1 MKIILVGAGIV
12 GTHIARELTQE
23 QKDIII
29 IEKNSET
36 ARAITN
42 ELDCMVINDDGSRL
56 DVLQKVGI
64 KDCDYFIALT
74 GSDEVNMIACGM
86 VASQFENT
94 KTIAR
99 VRNPYYGMMLDNHK
113 SFLGIHHIINPEIE
127 AADAIVRSIE
137 EGVSKDVFSLI
148 EGRFQMRL
156 HRIESNSPFKGKSI
170 RQIRMEVENDFLI
183 PILNRENSM
192 MIPSGDTLIHEGD
205 ELFFLGN
212 PITLDQILG
221 LSSSGKHPMHKI
233 GIIGGTRIGEFVIRK
248 IRDSIHERHKGLKKV
263 FSFFIRR
270 PEVSITVLESS
281 KEKAKAL
288 SQLFPEATII
298 NRDIGEED
306 VLEQEEFSKFDL
318 VISVTE
324 SQSLNLVSAMM
335 AKRMGAKK
343 AIALVIN
350 NSFLKLSLSLQID
363 HVVSLKTAVVNSIL
377 KIVRKANIE
386 TIHTFYQDDFE
397 LLRLTLAPHARP
409 VGKQI
414 RELNFPKDAL
424 ILLILRGSE
433 NIVPSGST
441 VLQAG
446 DLLALIAKKDVISK
460 LETIFESTDEL

>member
-1 MKIILVGAGIV
+1 MKIILVGAGLV
-12 GTHIARELTQE
+12 GTHIARELTHE
-23 QKDIII
+23 HKDIII

-36 ARAITN
+36 ARIITN

-64 KDCDYFIALT
+64 EDCDYFIALT

-86 VASQFENT
+86 VASQFKNT

-148 EGRFQMRL
+148 EDRVQMRL
-156 HRIESNSPFKGKSI
+156 FRIESNSPFKGKSI
-170 RQIRMEVENDFLI
+170 QQVRKEVESDFLI
-183 PILNRENSM
+183 PVLNRENSM

-205 ELFFLGN
+205 ELYFLGD
-212 PITLDQILG
+212 PTTLDKILG
-221 LSSSGKHPMHKI
+221 QTLSNKQPLSKI
-233 GIIGGTRIGEFVIRK
+233 GIIGGTRIGEFVIKK
-248 IRDSIHERHKGLKKV
+248 IIDLVHEQHKGLKKI
-263 FSFFIRR
+263 FSSFLRR
-270 PEVSITVLESS
+270 PEISITVLENS

-288 SQLFPEATII
+288 SQLFPKVTII

-306 VLEQEEFSKFDL
+306 VLEQEEFSKLDL

-335 AKRMGAKK
+335 AKHIGAKK
-343 AIALVIN
+343 AIALVVN
-350 NSFLKLSLSLQID
+350 NSFLKLASTLQID
-363 HVVSLKTAVVNSIL
+363 HVVSLKAAVVNSIL
-377 KIVRKANIE
+377 RIIRKANIE
-386 TIHTFYQDDFE
+386 TIHTFYKDDFE
-397 LLRLTLAPHARP
+397 LLRLTLSPRAKP

-414 RELNFPKDAL
+414 RDLNLPKNAL
-424 ILLILRGSE
+424 ILIVLRGSE

-446 DLLALIAKKDVISK
+446 DLVGLIAKKDVISK
-460 LETIFESTDEL
+460 LETIFENTDEL

>member
-1 MKIILVGAGIV
+1 MKIILVGAGLV
-12 GTHIARELTQE
+12 GTHVARELTQE
-23 QKDIII
+23 HKDIII

-36 ARAITN
+36 ARIISN

-56 DVLQKVGI
+56 DVLQKVEI
-64 KDCDYFIALT
+64 EDCDYFIALT

-86 VASQFENT
+86 VASQFKNT

-113 SFLGIHHIINPEIE
+113 SFLGIHHVINPEIE

-137 EGVSKDVFSLI
+137 EGVSRDVFTLI
-148 EGRFQMRL
+148 EDRVQMRL
-156 HRIESNSPFKGKSI
+156 HRIEGNSPFKGKSI
-170 RQIRMEVENDFLI
+170 QQIRKEVESDFLI
-183 PILNRENSM
+183 PVLNRENSM

-205 ELFFLGN
+205 ELYFLGN
-212 PITLDQILG
+212 PTTLDKILG
-221 LSSSGKHPMHKI
+221 QSWSKKHPVHKI

-248 IRDSIHERHKGLKKV
+248 IRVLEHEQHKGLKKV
-263 FSFFIRR
+263 FSSFLHR
-270 PEVSITVLESS
+270 PEMSITVLENS

-288 SQLFPEATII
+288 SQLFPEVTII

-306 VLEQEEFSKFDL
+306 VLEQEEFSKLDV

-335 AKRMGAKK
+335 SKHIGAKK

-350 NSFLKLSLSLQID
+350 NSFLKLASSLQID
-363 HVVSLKTAVVNSIL
+363 HVVSLKAAVVNSIL
-377 KIVRKANIE
+377 RIIRKANIE

-397 LLRLTLAPHARP
+397 LLRLTLSPHAKP

-414 RELNFPKDAL
+414 RDLNLPKDAL

-446 DLLALIAKKDVISK
+446 DLLGLIAKKDVISK

>member
-1 MKIILVGAGIV
+1 MKIILVGAGLV
-12 GTHIARELTQE
+12 GTHVARELTQE
-23 QKDIII
+23 HKDIII

-36 ARAITN
+36 ARIITN

-64 KDCDYFIALT
+64 EDCDYFIALT

-86 VASQFENT
+86 VASQYKNT

-99 VRNPYYGMMLDNHK
+99 VRNPYYGMMLNKHK
-113 SFLGIHHIINPEIE
+113 SFLGIHHVINPEIE

-148 EGRFQMRL
+148 EDRVQMRL
-156 HRIESNSPFKGKSI
+156 HRIVKDSRFAGKTI
-170 RQIRMEVENDFLI
+170 QQIRKEVETDFLI
-183 PILNRENSM
+183 PVLNRENSM
-192 MIPSGDTLIHEGD
+192 MIPTGDTIIQEGD
-205 ELFFLGN
+205 ELYFLGN
-212 PITLDQILG
+212 PNTLDKILG
-221 LSSSGKHPMHKI
+221 QSLKRKHPVHKI
-233 GIIGGTRIGEFVIRK
+233 GIIGGTRIGEFVIGR
-248 IRDSIHERHKGLKKV
+248 IRDLVHEQNKGLKRV
-263 FSFFIRR
+263 FSSFLKR
-270 PEVSITVLESS
+270 PEVSITVLEAS

-288 SQLFPEATII
+288 SQLFPDITII

-306 VLEQEEFSKFDL
+306 VLEQEEFSKHDV
-318 VISVTE
+318 VITVTE
-324 SQSLNLVSAMM
+324 SQTLNLVSAMM
-335 AKRMGAKK
+335 AKHIGAKNT
-343 AIALVIN
+343 IALVIN
-350 NSFLKLSLSLQID
+350 NSFLKLSSSLQID

-377 KIVRKANIE
+377 RIIRKANIE

-397 LLRLTLAPHARP
+397 LLRLTLAPNAKP
-409 VGKQI
+409 VGKPI
-414 RELNFPKDAL
+414 KDLNLPKDAL

-446 DLLALIAKKDVISK
+446 DLLGLIAKKDVISK